1 MLVIG
6 FSVSGP
12 TSFTANLSVDPD
24 EDSPQEIH
32 DALSVEADGMQF
44 NLIVVVNKDE
54 VVAEYSSDDGDFT
67 TDDLDDDEDDDFYDD
82 DEDE

>member
-6 FSVSGP
+6 FSVSER
-12 TSFTANLSVDPD
+12 TSFSANLSVDPD

-32 DALSVEADGMQF
+32 DALSVEADGLQF
-44 NLIVVVNKDE
+44 DLITVVDKDA
-54 VVAEYSSDDGDFT
+54 VVAEFSSDDGDFT
-67 TDDLDDDEDDDFYDD
+67 TEDLEDDDDFDFDD